1 MPYPITVQADDEL
14 ALLQYLRSR
23 AEVTALVPGTNIILE
38 LPPSPVYPYVLVTRA
53 GGSPIAP
60 DIDDTA
66 LQVDSLG
73 TTRGMSKRI
82 ALMVR
87 AAILAIA
94 NDRVSEAVLC
104 SGAEEIAPQW
114 IPDTIP
120 VPPQP
125 RYTARYRIILHK

>member
-1 MPYPITVQADDEL
+1 MAYPILTQADDEL

-23 AEVTALVPGTNIILE
+23 TEVTTLVSAANIILD
-38 LPPSPVYPYVLVTRA
+38 LPPNPVYPYILVLRA
-53 GGSPIAP
+53 GGSQILP

-66 LQVDSLG
+66 LQVDVLG
-73 TTRGMSKRI
+73 PTRGTSKRL

-94 NDRVSEAVLC
+94 NDVVPEGVLC
-104 SGAEEIAPQW
+104 SAIEEIAPQW
-114 IPDTIP
+114 MPDTIP

-125 RYTARYRIILHK
+125 RYTARYRVILHK